1 MSKLIIVTGISGSGK
16 TTISNYLYDHY
27 TNSTLLSMDTI
38 KESIYEITGFYS
50 YEQKQSLKQVIY
62 ETFINLLSECMNRND
77 DIIIVEYPF
86 NKSWEEKFNELIIKY
101 NYDAI
106 TIKVKSRNFQYIY
119 DRIIKRDNSSN
130 RHPSHSVSVYNPKY
144 KDNYTSVSKLDF
156 DKLNKDYNNNKYTD
170 ISLGKVIDFVN
181 YNANFEEIITNIDE
195 WLINGY
201 EL

>member
-16 TTISNYLYDHY
+16 TTISNYLYNHY

-38 KESIYEITGFYS
+38 KESIYEIAGFYS

-62 ETFINLLSECMNRND
+62 ETFIKLLSECMNRND

-101 NYDAI
+101 NYDSI
-106 TIKVKSRNFQYIY
+106 TVRVKSKDFKYIY
-119 DRIIKRDNSSN
+119 DRINKRDNSSN

-170 ISLGKVIDFVN
+170 ISLGKIIDFIN
-181 YNANFEEIITNIDE
+181 YDTNFEEIIKNIDE
-195 WLINGY
+195 
-201 EL
+201 